1 MSEAEKVHERANSSK
16 VQERIS
22 QDSKIAVGKALGEVR
37 KSLTERGFDA
47 SEIKPF
53 IKEGAFDAIDD
64 FK

>member
-1 MSEAEKVHERANSSK
+1 MAENEKVHERANSPK

-37 KSLTERGFDA
+37 KSLTDRGFDA
-47 SEIKPF
+47 NEIKPF

-64 FK
+64 L